1 MSVRKHYLALP
12 IVAVSALLG
21 GGEVD
26 LGVCWEGMAKDG
38 EGKGLV
44 VLRIFTSDDGEAG
57 LGWEASE
64 FWTSVSEGGGDL
76 DEGLGWKGLILMV
89 GFWV

>member
-1 MSVRKHYLALP
+1 
-12 IVAVSALLG
+12 
-21 GGEVD
+21 
-26 LGVCWEGMAKDG
+26 MAKDG

-64 FWTSVSEGGGDL
+64 F
-76 DEGLGWKGLILMV
+76 
-89 GFWV
+89 